1 MSKKLNL
8 AKLTPVLFS
17 FFVMGFVDIVNISTN
32 YVKQDFALND
42 TWANLIPLLV
52 FFWFAVIS
60 LPTGILMGRFGR
72 KNTVLLSA
80 AVTTVAMLLPLLDY
94 SFPLVLTAFALL
106 GIGNTILQVAL
117 NPLLMN
123 VVPADRVARSL
134 TLGQFI
140 KAISSFLGPIIVGV
154 ASVSF
159 GNWKLVFPV
168 YAAVTVLSFV
178 WLLLIPI
185 PEQRES
191 AGQSSSAGR
200 IFAMLRDR
208 RILVYFSVIV
218 LIVGYEVGLL
228 TTIPKYLTERCAIP
242 LDEGGPFAGSL
253 YFAARTIG
261 TFVGTIILAKVAP
274 RRFFAMTM
282 CFAVA
287 GYALLLLTGVPWII
301 YTALFVIGLS
311 AASVFAIAFSL
322 AMQHDPAKANEIS
335 ALMITGVAGGALVP
349 PVMGVIADHSD
360 QLVSLLVPFA
370 CLVYILGVAVSIL
383 RKQKA

>member
-123 VVPADRVARSL
+123 VVPADRVASSL

-218 LIVGYEVGLL
+218 LIVGYEVYDSE
-228 TTIPKYLTERCAIP
+228 IPDRTLCDSARRGRPVRRQPLFCRPDNRNVRRNDHPGKSGPAAILRYDDVFCRGRLCLAVADRGALDYLYCIVRDRTLGGERIRDR
-242 LDEGGPFAGSL
+242 LFAGD
-253 YFAARTIG
+253 AARSG
-261 TFVGTIILAKVAP
+261 Q
-274 RRFFAMTM
+274 
-282 CFAVA
+282 
-287 GYALLLLTGVPWII
+287 
-301 YTALFVIGLS
+301 S
-311 AASVFAIAFSL
+311 
-322 AMQHDPAKANEIS
+322 Q
-335 ALMITGVAGGALVP
+335 
-349 PVMGVIADHSD
+349 
-360 QLVSLLVPFA
+360 
-370 CLVYILGVAVSIL
+370 
-383 RKQKA
+383 

>member
-123 VVPADRVARSL
+123 VVPADRVASSL

-228 TTIPKYLTERCAIP
+228 TTIPKY
-242 LDEGGPFAGSL
+242 EGGPFAGSL

>member
-123 VVPADRVARSL
+123 VVPGRPSSQQPDAR
-134 TLGQFI
+134 
-140 KAISSFLGPIIVGV
+140 
-154 ASVSF
+154 
-159 GNWKLVFPV
+159 
-168 YAAVTVLSFV
+168 AVH
-178 WLLLIPI
+178 
-185 PEQRES
+185 Q
-191 AGQSSSAGR
+191 
-200 IFAMLRDR
+200 
-208 RILVYFSVIV
+208 
-218 LIVGYEVGLL
+218 
-228 TTIPKYLTERCAIP
+228 
-242 LDEGGPFAGSL
+242 
-253 YFAARTIG
+253 
-261 TFVGTIILAKVAP
+261 
-274 RRFFAMTM
+274 
-282 CFAVA
+282 
-287 GYALLLLTGVPWII
+287 
-301 YTALFVIGLS
+301 
-311 AASVFAIAFSL
+311 
-322 AMQHDPAKANEIS
+322 
-335 ALMITGVAGGALVP
+335 
-349 PVMGVIADHSD
+349 SD
-360 QLVSLLVPFA
+360 QLFSRADYRRRCV
-370 CLVYILGVAVSIL
+370 GEL
-383 RKQKA
+383 R

>member
-123 VVPADRVARSL
+123 VVPADRVASSL

-242 LDEGGPFAGSL
+242 LFCRPDNRNVRRNDHPGQSGPAAILRYDDVFCRGRLCLAVADRGALDYLYCIVRDRTLGGERIRDRLFAGD
-253 YFAARTIG
+253 AARSG
-261 TFVGTIILAKVAP
+261 Q
-274 RRFFAMTM
+274 
-282 CFAVA
+282 
-287 GYALLLLTGVPWII
+287 
-301 YTALFVIGLS
+301 S
-311 AASVFAIAFSL
+311 
-322 AMQHDPAKANEIS
+322 Q
-335 ALMITGVAGGALVP
+335 
-349 PVMGVIADHSD
+349 
-360 QLVSLLVPFA
+360 
-370 CLVYILGVAVSIL
+370 
-383 RKQKA
+383 

>member
-123 VVPADRVARSL
+123 VVPADRVASSL

-228 TTIPKYLTERCAIP
+228 TR
-242 LDEGGPFAGSL
+242 
-253 YFAARTIG
+253 AARS
-261 TFVGTIILAKVAP
+261 P
-274 RRFFAMTM
+274 
-282 CFAVA
+282 
-287 GYALLLLTGVPWII
+287 
-301 YTALFVIGLS
+301 
-311 AASVFAIAFSL
+311 AASIL
-322 AMQHDPAKANEIS
+322 
-335 ALMITGVAGGALVP
+335 P
-349 PVMGVIADHSD
+349 PGQSER
-360 QLVSLLVPFA
+360 S
-370 CLVYILGVAVSIL
+370 
-383 RKQKA
+383 